1 MDILNYN
8 KYNQHD
14 AGEVNALNS
23 TEQKPQHLVALC
35 ISRIHGE
42 AEQREYQTLR
52 TQLQAHGYHLLVF
65 NTFVNL
71 YERDSYSVGER
82 SVFSLI
88 PYHLLEALIVVPETI
103 KQEEVLTDII
113 AQAHAANIP
122 VITLDKPIE
131 GCYNIAFSYANTME
145 QIVRHVVEEHG
156 CTRVNFIAG
165 FKGNPFSEER
175 LEAYK
180 KVLKEHDIPIE
191 ENRIGYGD
199 FWDIPTFA
207 VVEKFLSGQSE
218 PPQAIICAN
227 DTMAIATC
235 AKLSE
240 KGFQIPEDIIV
251 TGFDGIEAER
261 YHTPRL
267 TTARLNLSGAAE
279 IIMELLEN
287 LHAGRL
293 VSRDYTVF
301 HKITY
306 SQSCGCR
313 PKRVTNANE
322 QVLSLYNQVAQITD
336 FNHSMSRM
344 ISKLAECPFDEAI
357 YRLRHYIDLLQ
368 LPAFSI
374 YAARNYLSTDPEDK
388 NIGIMTPTAVAI
400 LNKRDGSYT
409 DTREQFDVSELAPD
423 LDTLLTDDEALL
435 ILPIHFQDMV
445 QAYMLIQLPDDF
457 RNFDLLYI
465 LHMNLNQLMGLL
477 HSQHSLQAAF
487 SHMEKLYSHDYM
499 TELYNRR
506 GFYAGIEKLINTAR
520 EQRLFLIIYSIDLN
534 GLKYINDFYGHQEG
548 DFAIR
553 QLALA
558 LETAA
563 MDDTLC
569 SRFGGD
575 EFIVA
580 MLSPDA
586 EKESIS
592 YCMNV
597 KDYLNRVNAEA
608 GKPYDIS
615 ASFGVSYCIPDAA
628 FRLDRLIF
636 QADEKMY
643 QEKEHSPHFRGVSNK
658 KKY

>member
-1 MDILNYN
+1 M
-8 KYNQHD
+8 
-14 AGEVNALNS
+14 GEVSALNNAA
-23 TEQKPQHLVALC
+23 QKPRHLVALC
-35 ISRIHGE
+35 ISRIHSE
-42 AEQREYQTLR
+42 TEQREYQALHAQLR
-52 TQLQAHGYHLLVF
+52 AHGYHLLVF

-71 YERDSYSVGER
+71 FDQDSYSVGER

-103 KQEEVLTDII
+103 KQEEVLTEII
-113 AQAHAANIP
+113 SRAHAASVP

-131 GCYNIAFSYANTME
+131 GCYNITFSYANTME

-156 CTRVNFIAG
+156 CTRINFIAG
-165 FKGNPFSEER
+165 FRGNPFSEER
-175 LEAYK
+175 LAAYK
-180 KVLKEHDIPIE
+180 KVLKEYNIPIE
-191 ENRIGYGD
+191 DARIGYGD
-199 FWDIPTFA
+199 FWDVPTYA
-207 VVEKFLSGQSE
+207 VVEGFLSGQTE
-218 PPQAIICAN
+218 LPQAIICAN

-235 AKLSE
+235 GKLAE
-240 KGFQIPEDIIV
+240 KGFRIPEDIIV

-267 TTARLNLSGAAE
+267 TTAKLNLSAASE

-287 LHAGRL
+287 LQAGRL
-293 VSRDYTVF
+293 VSTDYTVF

-322 QVLSLYNQVAQITD
+322 QVLSLYNQVARITD
-336 FNHSMSRM
+336 FNHNMSRM

-357 YRLRHYIDLLQ
+357 CGLRYYIDLLQ
-368 LPAFSI
+368 LPTFSI
-374 YAARNYLSTDPEDK
+374 YAARNYLSTNPEDQ
-388 NIGIMTPTAVAI
+388 NIGRMTPTAVAI
-400 LNKRDGSYT
+400 LNKRGGTYT
-409 DTREQFDVSELAPD
+409 EACEQFDTSDLAPD
-423 LDTLLTDDEALL
+423 LDALLTSDEALL
-435 ILPIHFQDMV
+435 VLPIHFQDMV
-445 QAYMLIQLPDDF
+445 QAYMLIQLPNDYNDF
-457 RNFDLLYI
+457 RLLYI

-487 SHMEKLYSHDYM
+487 SHMEELYTHDYM
-499 TELYNRR
+499 TGLYNRR
-506 GFYAGIEKLINTAR
+506 GFYAGIERLTETAR
-520 EQRLFLIIYSIDLN
+520 DRKLFLIIYSIDLN

-553 QLALA
+553 Q
-558 LETAA
+558 TAMGLRA
-563 MDDTLC
+563 AAADNTLC

-580 MLSPDA
+580 MLASDA
-586 EKESIS
+586 EGESAS
-592 YCMNV
+592 YCRHV
-597 KDYLNRVNAEA
+597 QDYLNHVNTQS

-643 QEKEHSPHFRGVSNK
+643 HEKEHSPHFRGVSRK
-658 KKY
+658 QY